1 MGNCPSGFQVNPVQ
15 GTTCVVQCP
24 DEKGFETAVVDGMPA
39 CRYRTDRSVF
49 VKLTSAPGI
58 PPERD
63 GPVTITLDQMRARN
77 PALFNQYKQAQEN
90 FDKEFPVAYAKV
102 DKQRQIDDAFKNLQ
116 AAENVRDQSPQAY
129 QDARLRY
136 YTLVNG
142 DAWVNEEKA
151 RITNAEV
158 IPKIA
163 QYMSSYE
170 DMNTRINQQQQT
182 LDVVNNVSDKVL
194 SMKDE
199 FAYATNTFAK
209 QIDQLKNQIN
219 IERKGRQKDN
229 QTWMDFLLNI
239 LIVVSGIIAIVILAR
254 RMLVGKAYTYR
265 QQPAYY

>member
-1 MGNCPSGFQVNPVQ
+1 MGNCPSGFQVNPAQ

-24 DEKGFETAVVDGMPA
+24 EEQGFETAIVEGMPA
-39 CRYRTDRSVF
+39 CRYRTDKSVF
-49 VKLTSAPGI
+49 VKLTTVQGVPAGNGN
-58 PPERD
+58 E
-63 GPVTITLDQMRARN
+63 TITMEQLAERN
-77 PALFNQYKQAQEN
+77 PQLFNQYRQAQEN
-90 FDKEFPVAYAKV
+90 FDREFPVAMSKV
-102 DKQRQIDDAFKNLQ
+102 DKQRQIDDAFRNLQ

-158 IPKIA
+158 VPKIT
-163 QYMSSYE
+163 QYMTSYQ
-170 DMNTRINQQQQT
+170 DMNTRIAQQQQT
-182 LDVVNNVSDKVL
+182 LDVVNNVTDKVL

-209 QIDQLKNQIN
+209 QIDELKNQIN

-229 QTWMDFLLNI
+229 QSWMDLLLNI
-239 LIVVSGIIAIVILAR
+239 LIVVSGIIAIVVLAR
-254 RMLVGKAYTYR
+254 KMLVGKPYTYS
-265 QQPAYY
+265 QQPTYY

>member
-1 MGNCPSGFQVNPVQ
+1 MGNCPSGFQVNPAQ
-15 GTTCVVQCP
+15 GMTCVVQCP
-24 DEKGFETAVVDGMPA
+24 EEQGFETALVDGMPA
-39 CRYRTDRSVF
+39 CRYKTDKSVF
-49 VKLTSAPGI
+49 VKLTTVEGI
-58 PPERD
+58 PPGKDNE
-63 GPVTITLDQMRARN
+63 PITMEEIAAKN
-77 PALFNQYKQAQEN
+77 PQLFNKYKQAKEN
-90 FDKEFPVAYAKV
+90 FDKDFPVALSKV
-102 DKQRQIDDAFKNLQ
+102 DKQRRIDDAFKDLQ

-142 DAWVNEEKA
+142 DAWVDQEKT

-158 IPKIA
+158 MPKIA

-170 DMNTRINQQQQT
+170 DMNTRIAQQQQT

-209 QIDQLKNQIN
+209 QIDELKNQIN

-229 QTWMDFLLNI
+229 QSWMDFLLNI
-239 LIVVSGIIAIVILAR
+239 LIVVAGIVAIVVLAR
-254 RMLVGKAYTYR
+254 KMLVGKAYTYT
-265 QQPAYY
+265 QPNPYY